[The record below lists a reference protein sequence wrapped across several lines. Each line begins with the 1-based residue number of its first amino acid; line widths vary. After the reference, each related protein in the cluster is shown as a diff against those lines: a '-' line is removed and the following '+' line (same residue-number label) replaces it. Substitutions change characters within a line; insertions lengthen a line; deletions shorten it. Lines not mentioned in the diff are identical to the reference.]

1 MENTEKIKIDVPLMA
16 NLEATGKKP
25 EYLLWVGCSGAF
37 DDRAKKI
44 TRAFVKLLAYLKI
57 DYAYL
62 GSEETC
68 CGDPARRSGNE
79 MLYQM
84 QALSI
89 IETLNLYDIK
99 KIIAICPHC
108 YNIFKNDYP
117 DLGGNYEVIHHT
129 TFLQELI
136 EEGKLKLD
144 SRVFEKNKITFHDP
158 CYLGRCNNEYDASR
172 NILKAILS
180 EKIEMPRNRSNALC
194 CGGGGGQMFKEAE
207 KGDKEIYEER
217 TEEVL
222 ETGADIVATA
232 CPYCATMLT
241 DGIKYKN
248 KNEEVRNLDIAEII
262 VEAIGI

>member
-1 MENTEKIKIDVPLMA
+1 MENLEKIKIDVPIVA
-16 NLEATGKKP
+16 NNETTDKQA

-44 TRAFVKLLAYLKI
+44 TRAFVKILTFLKI

-84 QALSI
+84 QALTV
-89 IETLNLYDIK
+89 IETLKAYDIK

-117 DLGGNYEVIHHT
+117 DLDGNYEVIHHS
-129 TFLQELI
+129 TFLEELI
-136 EEGKLKLD
+136 KEGKLNLD
-144 SRVFEKNKITFHDP
+144 SNVFEKSKITFHDP
-158 CYLGRCNNEYDASR
+158 CYLGRCNDEYEASR
-172 NILKAILS
+172 KILKAIPS
-180 EKIEMPRNRSNALC
+180 EKIEMPRHKSNALC

-217 TEEVL
+217 TEEFL
-222 ETGADIVATA
+222 GTGADIVATA

-262 VEAIGI
+262 VEAIGL